1 VKPFTATIGN
11 ATPVAPAA
19 AATPAAP
26 APPAAATTPQ
36 ATAQKQQQQQQQ
48 QPRAQAPSAAAAA
61 EPAAPTVK
69 AVPAEAAQTAAAAD
83 AVPPA
88 AATGAASVAAAK
100 PTTAAATAPAGGRG
114 SQPPPPPPSASQ
126 QQQQQQSK
134 KKGGGGL
141 SKLFVLLVGGT
152 GAVLAG
158 LKFDVDTR
166 DYADLHFPSEM
177 ARLRQVLP
185 AGFLPAASSR
195 SVAGRVGKSLG
206 LVETVDA
213 DLNHAVADAN
223 KQLDKTIADVNGQL
237 RGATR
242 QVDAAQQQAGQR
254 IDEVRRQIGV
264 QVDGA
269 TKSLEESVV
278 KPVRAAVDS
287 ALEGKTPWDM
297 TDAEKKKQATTEGKD
312 GASTAAAAVTERI
325 DSLKSAASSAV
336 GSARKY
342 LESQVSSA
350 GAGAVGV
357 ADPELRALL
366 RELAAA
372 EEDLITFTHEQEQN
386 LRAELARAE
395 AELKDRGEQRLWSLE
410 QHQRHTLDVLA
421 ERQQRRIERAH
432 AAQTD
437 PRREEFERQLRVD
450 EENKWRR
457 RLYLAL
463 EEINEQLSEG
473 ADQAIQD
480 VESSLQRSYATEG
493 ARLEREA
500 AQKEVEVI
508 RPLQA
513 ALEAARH
520 RQLRSAQA
528 HRLSA
533 ALLELQE
540 LVDRDRVSLA
550 GPWAVVQ
557 SISAEDYTL
566 RQAVS
571 AVDALSIERGVLS
584 LKALKDVFAQWLAP
598 ELKVATFMPD
608 HEDIGS
614 HVGSSVLRQV
624 LARLFAA
631 ATANEAGGL
640 ILAPPLVDPARASSA
655 PSLAAARRESEAANQ
670 AADYAHYINASTF
683 LASNAPDLALAEL
696 KQLHPSRRSEQLEAF
711 MRELHRSVQVHKA
724 VAVVKMRV
732 LAINN
737 FANDDAAAAATNKA
751 AKRK

>member
-1 VKPFTATIGN
+1 
-11 ATPVAPAA
+11 
-19 AATPAAP
+19 
-26 APPAAATTPQ
+26 
-36 ATAQKQQQQQQQ
+36 
-48 QPRAQAPSAAAAA
+48 
-61 EPAAPTVK
+61 
-69 AVPAEAAQTAAAAD
+69 
-83 AVPPA
+83 
-88 AATGAASVAAAK
+88 
-100 PTTAAATAPAGGRG
+100 
-114 SQPPPPPPSASQ
+114 
-126 QQQQQQSK
+126 
-134 KKGGGGL
+134 
-141 SKLFVLLVGGT
+141 
-152 GAVLAG
+152 
-158 LKFDVDTR
+158 
-166 DYADLHFPSEM
+166 
-177 ARLRQVLP
+177 
-185 AGFLPAASSR
+185 
-195 SVAGRVGKSLG
+195 
-206 LVETVDA
+206 
-213 DLNHAVADAN
+213 
-223 KQLDKTIADVNGQL
+223 L

-254 IDEVRRQIGV
+254 IDEVKRQIGA
-264 QVDGA
+264 QVDDA
-269 TKSLEESVV
+269 TKSLEEAV

-287 ALEGKTPWDM
+287 ALEGKAPWDT
-297 TDAEKKKQATTEGKD
+297 TDAENKKVTTTEGKD
-312 GASTAAAAVTERI
+312 RASAAVAAVTERI

-336 GSARKY
+336 GSARNY

-350 GAGAVGV
+350 GAVDV

-366 RELAAA
+366 RELAVA
-372 EEDLITFTHEQEQN
+372 EEDTIAFAHEQEQN
-386 LRAELARAE
+386 LRAELVRAE

-480 VESSLQRSYATEG
+480 VESSLQRSYATEC

-500 AQKEVEVI
+500 VQKEVEVI

-513 ALEAARH
+513 SLEAARH

-640 ILAPPLVDPARASSA
+640 ILAPPLVDPARTSSA

-737 FANDDAAAAATNKA
+737 FANDDAVAAATNKA